1 MRATHDTRASATVS
15 ELPDRLPILG
25 VAVLMLTGGLVAA
38 ATPVSAGA
46 PPDIRPVNNFWAT
59 PGQELVLWAFDV
71 NSNLVLNWEVEIVDF
86 GDPDG
91 DGENEL
97 PDDVSGELISTSNNH
112 AAWEFEVPPESH
124 GASLKVQWTATNG
137 AGDTTTNHTWIGIR
151 EDPADVDP
159 LLPQEVL
166 TGLHVRNPI
175 VDLDL
180 TFHVDANFT
189 SGDASEID
197 EVKIHKNWDIGAPAQ
212 RTATETFDD
221 RYETDGTLSYGSL
234 GIHTVGYNVTEVD
247 TGALTVLQ
255 NITITENTAPEVDAG
270 QNLTYESPGEVELR
284 GHATDPESRVLYQE
298 DYNWFLVGG
307 PALPSFRDSLQ
318 VGNGT
323 HDHHDQSVVGVH
335 TYQLNVTDPYGV
347 NGTDTLNITVDDA
360 ISTSAVMLDAVTQ
373 TSSGTYVYDTLRSGD
388 IPAQVTVLDD
398 RGLPVQGATVSGS
411 VYYYGDIISPIGF
424 QTETFNVTTDVN
436 GVASIDLTQDVL
448 GAAGE
453 DTSVISA
460 TGYHE
465 VDIDIEADSRPSA
478 PIQDTETSS
487 EELAFW
493 VGPAVLAP

>member
-1 MRATHDTRASATVS
+1 MRATHDTRSSATVS

-38 ATPVSAGA
+38 ATPVTAGA

-71 NSNLVLNWEVEIVDF
+71 GNHVTVNWNVEIVSTADT
-86 GDPDG
+86 DG
-91 DGENEL
+91 DGEIEL
-97 PDDVSGELISTSNNH
+97 PDDVNGTVVSTTNNH
-112 AAWEFEVPPESH
+112 AAWQFEVPPESH
-124 GASLKVQWTATNG
+124 GAAVKVQWTATNG
-137 AGDTTTNHTWIGIR
+137 AGQTSTDHTWIDIR
-151 EDPADVDP
+151 EGPPDVDP

-175 VDLDL
+175 VDLGL

-189 SGDASEID
+189 KAVGADID
-197 EVKIHKNWDIGAPAQ
+197 QVKIHKNWDIGAPAQ
-212 RTATETFDD
+212 RIADETFED
-221 RYETDGTLSYGSL
+221 RYETDAPLSYGGL

-255 NITITENTAPEVDAG
+255 NITVTDNTKPEVDAG

-298 DYNWFLVGG
+298 DYNWFLVDG
-307 PALPSFRDSLQ
+307 PGLPGFRTQLQ

-323 HDHHDQSVVGVH
+323 HDHHNQSVVGVH
-335 TYQLNVTDPYGV
+335 EYELRVTDPYDEV
-347 NGTDTLNITVDDA
+347 GTDTLNITVDDA
-360 ISTSAVMLDAVTQ
+360 ISSSAEMLDAVSQ

-388 IPAQVTVLDD
+388 IPMQVTVVDD
-398 RGLPVQGATVSGS
+398 RGLPVEGAAVSGS
-411 VYYYGDIISPIGF
+411 VYYYGDVISPIGI

-460 TGYHE
+460 PGYHE
-465 VDIDIEADSRPSA
+465 VEVDIEADSRPSA

-493 VGPAVLAP
+493 VGPGALAP